1 MNTSIKMTKVIVVDD
16 EEETLE
22 LLETV
27 LNNDQSIELL
37 ASYTNAED
45 AVEGILELNPD
56 LVVMDISLPG
66 ISGIAGMIQVKLK
79 LPNIHF
85 LMYTAFEDRRLA
97 DSIIAGADG
106 YLLKHD
112 STEKLIPAI
121 KNIIEESLEMK
132 QEITKNAV
140 EYFSQ
145 KSKSTED
152 PYSEEEINLMKKISE
167 GLGNKEIAFEENTT
181 EGAIKQRLFKLFK
194 KAQVRNRAE
203 MVKTYLENIE

>member
-1 MNTSIKMTKVIVVDD
+1 MNTSVKMTKVIVVDD

-132 QEITKNAV
+132 PEITKNAV
-140 EYFSQ
+140 EYFSK

-152 PYSEEEINLMKKISE
+152 PYNEEEINLMKKISE
-167 GLGNKEIAFEENTT
+167 GWGNKEIAFEENTT

-203 MVKTYLENIE
+203 MVKIYLENIE

>member
-1 MNTSIKMTKVIVVDD
+1 MNTSVKMTKVIVVDD

-27 LNNDQSIELL
+27 LNKDQSIELL

-79 LPNIHF
+79 LPDIHF

-132 QEITKNAV
+132 PEITKNAV
-140 EYFSQ
+140 DYFSQ
-145 KSKSTED
+145 KSKSTEE
-152 PYSEEEINLMKKISE
+152 PYNEEEIKLMKKISE
-167 GLGNKEIAFEENTT
+167 GWGNKEIAFQESTT

-203 MVKTYLENIE
+203 MVKIYLENIE

>member
-1 MNTSIKMTKVIVVDD
+1 MSTFIKTTKVIVVDD

-27 LNNDQSIELL
+27 LNNEQSIDLL
-37 ASYTNAED
+37 ASYLNAED
-45 AVEGILELNPD
+45 AVEGILELKPD

-66 ISGIAGMIQVKLK
+66 ISGVAGMIQVKLK
-79 LPNIHF
+79 LPDIHF

-97 DSIIAGADG
+97 DAIIAGADG

-121 KNIIEESLEMK
+121 KNIIEESLEMRP
-132 QEITKNAV
+132 EITKNAV
-140 EYFSQ
+140 DYFAQ
-145 KSKSTED
+145 KSKSTEE
-152 PYSEEEINLMKKISE
+152 PYTEEEIYLMKKISE
-167 GLGNKEIAFEENTT
+167 GFGNKEIAFQESTT

-203 MVKTYLENIE
+203 MVKIYLENIE

>member
-1 MNTSIKMTKVIVVDD
+1 MNTSVKMTKVIVVDD

-79 LPNIHF
+79 LPNTHF

-112 STEKLIPAI
+112 PTEKLIPAI

-140 EYFSQ
+140 DYFSQ

-152 PYSEEEINLMKKISE
+152 PYNEEEIKLMKKISE
-167 GLGNKEIAFEENTT
+167 GWGNKEIAFQENTT

-203 MVKTYLENIE
+203 MVKIYLENIE